1 MKNKKT
7 TLFAEIII
15 FSAVIHYSIF
25 LFNDIK
31 TSHQQLFVILFLI
44 FCSYLNKVFYLFND
58 IKPIKFRYGLGD
70 PNCNHKFFKAIDGA
84 FQCEKCGAR
93 RIKKEFN

>member
-15 FSAVIHYSIF
+15 FSAIIHYSIF

-31 TSHQQLFVILFLI
+31 TSKQQLFAILILI
-44 FCSYLNKVFYLFND
+44 FLSYLNKVFYLFND
-58 IKPIKFRYGLGD
+58 RKVIKFKYGLGD
-70 PNCNHKFFKAIDGA
+70 PDCNHKFFKSVDGA

-93 RIKKEFN
+93 IIKKEFN